1 MPGGSRSSGPGE
13 RADSPDRCSR
23 DMLRGHVARA
33 GLGVQ
38 GSSST
43 WLTSGDDV
51 GEGADV
57 TRGGP
62 RVRVLGPLTVRLGGR
77 PVPLGGVGWPLFWW
91 RWCWDAAASSRRTRW
106 WTRRG
111 PTPSRPS
118 RNPPCRRASRTCA
131 DGRIRTERPG
141 CAPRSSRGSNRAT
154 PGRGLDTWRF
164 ESLVTDAGHGN
175 GGNRAAGPS
184 EAVTQALTEALSL
197 WRVRHWPGTR
207 TRTGKADRPTPDR
220 TTRGCPRNGS
230 REPRPGR
237 ECRAGTRT
245 RGVRGRGAVTRGSN
259 GGCLVLALYRAQR
272 RADAL
277 AGCARPGDRA
287 GPVHHAA
294 NGPADARNGPPA
306 AGCHLGAAPADGVV
320 GPLTC
325 T

>member
-1 MPGGSRSSGPGE
+1 MPGGSRSSEPGE

-62 RVRVLGPLTVRLGGR
+62 RVRVLGPLTVRLDGR
-77 PVPLGGVGWPLFWW
+77 PDPLGGVGGPLFWW

-141 CAPRSSRGSNRAT
+141 RAPRSSRGSNRAT
-154 PGRGLDTWRF
+154 PGRGRRHPAARIA
-164 ESLVTDAGHGN
+164 VTDARHGK
-175 GGNRAAGPS
+175 GRLPCRRA
-184 EAVTQALTEALSL
+184 V
-197 WRVRHWPGTR
+197 PGTTAGR
-207 TRTGKADRPTPDR
+207 RVGRMRSTRRSRRPCPSRRQRSGRRPKRSTG
-220 TTRGCPRNGS
+220 GWVSPR
-230 REPRPGR
+230 R
-237 ECRAGTRT
+237 
-245 RGVRGRGAVTRGSN
+245 SN
-259 GGCLVLALYRAQR
+259 CGWR
-272 RADAL
+272 R
-277 AGCARPGDRA
+277 R
-287 GPVHHAA
+287 
-294 NGPADARNGPPA
+294 PADLHLKPTWPA
-306 AGCHLGAAPADGVV
+306 
-320 GPLTC
+320 
-325 T
+325 